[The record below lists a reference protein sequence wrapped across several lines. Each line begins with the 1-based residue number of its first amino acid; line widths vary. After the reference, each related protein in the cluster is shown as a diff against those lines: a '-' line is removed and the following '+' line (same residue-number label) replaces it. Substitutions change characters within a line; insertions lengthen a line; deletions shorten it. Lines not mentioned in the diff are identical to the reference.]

1 MVAAE
6 SLLTVVLGLVQ
17 LPKLLPQPWLGW
29 LPEQCL
35 HTAVQGLQLPME
47 GSWGGCPTKQK
58 GRGGVRLE
66 EQGPA
71 LLPTPSTLQS
81 SLTLEHNMVC
91 SGAQSYCRV
100 KGVGEQTVEAA
111 RGWQSTW

>member
-1 MVAAE
+1 M
-6 SLLTVVLGLVQ
+6 
-17 LPKLLPQPWLGW
+17 
-29 LPEQCL
+29 
-35 HTAVQGLQLPME
+35 
-47 GSWGGCPTKQK
+47 
-58 GRGGVRLE
+58 VRLE

-71 LLPTPSTLQS
+71 LPPTPSTLQS